1 MNTQYPQRPS
11 VPNEKS
17 VTSDEIDIISFDRR
31 RRAEQIRQNEEAER
45 EKRRRQQMLRRRQER
60 IRRAKI
66 ERMKQLCML
75 GIVALGALLIVIG
88 IITAIVKAVSGPA
101 NDNTITQPDNAVSAE
116 ETELITSFS
125 ANNGI
130 FYSNEDNAF
139 LNSADNMITDIV
151 LSIENQAGIPALS
164 NKINEY
170 GDLSERYS
178 LFSNSDSYSD
188 FRNTVKNA
196 PIFSNGYVWCET
208 ESMKSTITDGYMY
221 DTNTS
226 YIIAVANICLS
237 EGSTDFLSET
247 DTDAQPR
254 RDSSKGMTVGDKL
267 QKAVNYFFDND
278 TVNGGIKFD
287 TISSLCYIH
296 TEDNNGTKSGKPS
309 NKWFNFRF
317 GYLDAYSNISF
328 NKAMTSLA
336 KLYTLAG
343 VPEQADKYSSIAEQ
357 HKAAFNEKFWDSVKQ
372 RYVGCFDKDGNVYD
386 YGFVF
391 LNLEAIE
398 AGIADSEKASAI
410 LSWIDGERIIEDD
423 TSKGTDIY
431 AYSYAPRNTT
441 VAAVDKWWDYLG
453 GTLPLSA
460 EGGFNK
466 YWQNGGVSLSTAY
479 YDIMSRYTAG
489 NTDKLTAKLT
499 NLVDG
504 YNSNKFAESGNA
516 VYGNAGNA
524 TSGIAPVAV
533 LKTVFSLYSDGHH
546 LNITPNLGIIPKTV
560 VDGKVAELPQTYGIS
575 GIGYAKNTYNFLFD
589 EEKVFITAVSRKP
602 VRINIGGFEAGAE
615 YDLVFVDSGIEI
627 SRIPSTANSNGVVAI
642 SAEFGST
649 CYVRIEK
656 TKAEKTDK

>member
-31 RRAEQIRQNEEAER
+31 RRAEQIRKNEEAER
-45 EKRRRQQMLRRRQER
+45 EKRRRQQMLRHRQER

-75 GIVALGALLIVIG
+75 GVVALGALLIVIG
-88 IITAIVKAVSGPA
+88 IITAIIKAVSGPA

-130 FYSNEDNAF
+130 FYSNEDNVF
-139 LNSADNMITDIV
+139 LNSTGNMITDIV

-170 GDLSERYS
+170 GELSERYS
-178 LFSNSDSYSD
+178 LFSNSDSYND
-188 FRNTVKNA
+188 FRNAVKNV

-208 ESMKSTITDGYMY
+208 DSMKSTVTDGYMY

-226 YIIAVANICLS
+226 YIIAVSNICLA
-237 EGSTDFLSET
+237 EGNTDFLSET
-247 DTDAQPR
+247 DTDAQPK

-267 QKAVNYFFDND
+267 QKAVDYLFDND
-278 TVNGGIKFD
+278 IINGGIKFD

-309 NKWFNFRF
+309 NKWYNFRF
-317 GYLDAYSNISF
+317 GYLDAYSNIQF

-357 HKAAFNEKFWDSVKQ
+357 HKAAFNEKFWDSIKQ

-398 AGIADSEKASAI
+398 AGIADGEKASAI

-441 VAAVDKWWDYLG
+441 VAAVDKWWEYLG

-466 YWQNGGVSLSTAY
+466 YWQNGGISLSTAY
-479 YDIMSRYTAG
+479 YDIMSRYASGDTE
-489 NTDKLTAKLT
+489 KLTAKLT
-499 NLVDG
+499 NLADG
-504 YNSNKFAESGNA
+504 YNSNKFAD
-516 VYGNAGNA
+516 AGNA
-524 TSGIAPVAV
+524 IYGNSGIASNGIAPVAV
-533 LKTVFSLYSDGHH
+533 LKTVFNLYSDGHH

-560 VDGKVAELPQTYGIS
+560 VDGKVAELPKTYGVS
-575 GIGYAKNTYNFLFD
+575 GIGYAKNTYGFLFD
-589 EEKVFITAVSRKP
+589 GDKTYITAVSRKP
-602 VRINIGGFEAGAE
+602 VRINVGGFQAGTE
-615 YDLVFVDSGIEI
+615 YELVFVDSGIEI
-627 SRIPSTANSNGVVAI
+627 SRIPASINENGVIAI
-642 SAEFGST
+642 SAEFGGT
-649 CYVRIEK
+649 CYVKIEK
-656 TKAEKTDK
+656 AAEEKQ

>member
-1 MNTQYPQRPS
+1 MNTQYPQKPV

-31 RRAEQIRQNEEAER
+31 RRTEQIRQNEEAER

-66 ERMKQLCML
+66 ARMKQLCML

-88 IITAIVKAVSGPA
+88 VITAIVKAVSGPA

-125 ANNGI
+125 ENNGI
-130 FYSNEDNAF
+130 FYTNEENAF
-139 LNSADNMITDIV
+139 LVSAGNMISDVV

-164 NKINEY
+164 DKINEY
-170 GDLSERYS
+170 GELSERYA
-178 LFSNSDSYSD
+178 LFSGSDSYAD
-188 FRNTVKNA
+188 FRIAVKNV
-196 PIFSNGYVWCET
+196 PIFSNGYVWSET
-208 ESMKSTITDGYMY
+208 ESMKSTVTDGYMY
-221 DTNTS
+221 DTNAS
-226 YIIAVANICLS
+226 YIIAVANICLA

-267 QKAVNYFFDND
+267 QKAVGYFFDND
-278 TVNGGIKFD
+278 TINGGIKFD

-296 TEDNNGTKSGKPS
+296 TADNNGTKSGKPS

-343 VPEQADKYSSIAEQ
+343 VPEQADKYSSIATQ
-357 HKAAFNEKFWDSVKQ
+357 HKAAFNEKFWDGVKQ

-386 YGFVF
+386 FGFVF
-391 LNLEAIE
+391 INLEAIN
-398 AGIADSEKASAI
+398 AGIADNEKASAI
-410 LSWIDGERIIEDD
+410 HSWIDGERIIEGD

-431 AYSYAPRNTT
+431 AYTYAPRNTT
-441 VAAVDKWWDYLG
+441 VAAVDKWWENLG
-453 GTLPLSA
+453 GNLPLS
-460 EGGFNK
+460 EDGGYNK
-466 YWQNGGVSLSTAY
+466 YWQNGGISLSTAY
-479 YDIMSRYTAG
+479 YDIMSRYAIG
-489 NTDKLTAKLT
+489 DTDKLTAKLT

-504 YNSNKFAESGNA
+504 YNSNKFAEGGNA

-524 TSGIAPVAV
+524 TNGIAPIAV
-533 LKTVFSLYSDGHH
+533 LKTVFNLYSDGHH
-546 LNITPNLGIIPKTV
+546 LNITPNLGIIPKTIV
-560 VDGKVAELPQTYGIS
+560 NGKVAELPKTYGVS
-575 GIGYAKNTYNFLFD
+575 GIGYAKNTYSFLFD
-589 EEKVFITAVSRKP
+589 GEKAYITAVSRKP
-602 VRINIGGFEAGAE
+602 VRINVGGFEAGAE
-615 YDLVFVDSGIEI
+615 YELVFVDSGIEI
-627 SRIPSTANSNGVVAI
+627 SRIPATMDANGVISI

-656 TKAEKTDK
+656 AKTEKSSK